1 MTPHTAKHKCRNF
14 LETLL
19 KLAREQPAA
28 VATNVRNL
36 IQGLIDGKV
45 EPELFTTK
53 LQGELSSAP
62 QPCLVPFL
70 KKSLPYLQQ
79 SLASGELTIEGV
91 RAPPPTMVPSLPP
104 PQPKPTFQVCSSMKF
119 ELSEICQIRQ
129 ILFIHTLAS
138 EAIFYP
144 KTWQM
149 LVIGM

>member
-1 MTPHTAKHKCRNF
+1 MGGQMTPHTAKHKCRNF

-104 PQPKPTFQVCSSMKF
+104 PQPRPTFQVSAHKIRTWTDFYSSIYRHRKGF
-119 ELSEICQIRQ
+119 
-129 ILFIHTLAS
+129 FT
-138 EAIFYP
+138 P
-144 KTWQM
+144 KNLTRVSQ
-149 LVIGM
+149 VYS

>member
-1 MTPHTAKHKCRNF
+1 MGGQMTPHTAKHKCRNF

-104 PQPKPTFQVCSSMKF
+104 PQPRPTFQVCSKKF
-119 ELSEICQIRQ
+119 EHGQI
-129 ILFIHTLAS
+129 FIHPYITGIGSDSLPKNLTLVS
-138 EAIFYP
+138 QVY
-144 KTWQM
+144 T
-149 LVIGM
+149 

>member
-104 PQPKPTFQVCSSMKF
+104 PQPRPTFQVSAHKIPT
-119 ELSEICQIRQ
+119 LHIL
-129 ILFIHTLAS
+129 LFIHLLAS
-138 EAIFYP
+138 EAILYP
-144 KTWQM
+144 KKLDTCLSSLQ
-149 LVIGM
+149 LN

>member
-119 ELSEICQIRQ
+119 KLRQ
-129 ILFIHTLAS
+129 ILFIIH
-138 EAIFYP
+138 
-144 KTWQM
+144 
-149 LVIGM
+149 